1 MSTEILNFEPSDINR
16 LHMTAEVQG
25 KIQKFLYN
33 LSTENY
39 AAADRGMR
47 EIIRQKVDERF
58 NNALRQVQGDKNK
71 KN

>member
-1 MSTEILNFEPSDINR
+1 
-16 LHMTAEVQG
+16 MTAEVQG